1 MVDLIVRNLFIINE
15 MINEKILNKKNLQ
28 RSIAY
33 IFESKSR
40 ENKSN
45 VRYETSCELIQ
56 SYIIVNRMRTV
67 ADNCKI

>member
-1 MVDLIVRNLFIINE
+1 MFIINE

-40 ENKSN
+40 EKQIERS
-45 VRYETSCELIQ
+45 I
-56 SYIIVNRMRTV
+56 
-67 ADNCKI
+67 